1 MSCKTKNKIIMEGK
15 KTILCWALQSLDPM
29 DVGPFLWYCSDY
41 FIDPGSMATSEEFD
55 KVKDG
60 FEY

>member
-1 MSCKTKNKIIMEGK
+1 MEGK
-15 KTILCWALQSLDPM
+15 KTILCWALHSLDPM

-41 FIDPGSMATSEEFD
+41 FIDPGFMATSEEFD